1 MPKPKQTPVVG
12 NLVEKTTKTT
22 GNILSKTGKSIKKNV
37 PGAKS
42 VTNVASKGLVKTNEF
57 VNKIPIFGR
66 LKQKVTSGINAV
78 AKKVPIIKNARKG
91 VVDAFD
97 KKKTSSK
104 KQNTKSE
111 KTKKK

>member
-1 MPKPKQTPVVG
+1 MPKAKQTPVVG

-37 PGAKS
+37 PGAKA

-57 VNKIPIFGR
+57 VNKIPIFGS

-78 AKKVPIIKNARKG
+78 AKKVPVIKNARKG
-91 VVDAFD
+91 AVDAFD
-97 KKKTSSK
+97 KKKTSK
-104 KQNTKSE
+104 KTKSE
-111 KTKKK
+111 KKK